1 MSKIKVVH
9 IASGD
14 LWAGAE
20 VQLYTLLS
28 NLNQRKD
35 IDLLAILLNKGQL
48 EIKLRNAGI
57 KIKIIDEKQLG
68 NVSVFL
74 KIMSTLAKFKPEIV
88 HTHRLKENIIGSI
101 ANKLTI
107 NSVCIRTVHGAPEST
122 SSRIKSVIRW
132 IDDFCGKH
140 LQKKLIAVSSEL
152 VDKLNTKFCNK
163 HIALIENGVDIKAIQ
178 EKSNTPAPLGL
189 TPQTGHIN
197 IGLFG
202 RLEPV
207 KRPDIF
213 IEVASLLTAMQSEH
227 IFCFHIAGSGSLENS
242 LREKVASLPTKNS
255 ITFHGH
261 IDNIYPYIKAM
272 DMILIC
278 SDHEGLP
285 MTALESVAL
294 DTHLVTHKTG
304 GLIDLLPRTSLVE
317 DHTPIGYANAI
328 LNLIKNPTL
337 LVVQRKFSSEKIH
350 TNMSAKVNAEKV
362 FQLYNTLLEIK
373 KDTRN

>member
-1 MSKIKVVH
+1 MNKIKVVH

-57 KIKIIDEKQLG
+57 KVKIIDEQQLG

-74 KIMSTLAKFKPEIV
+74 KIISTLAKFTPDIV

-107 NSVCIRTVHGAPEST
+107 NSVCIRTVHGAPENT
-122 SSRIKSVIRW
+122 SSRIKSAIRW

-152 VDKLNTKFCNK
+152 ADKLNTKFSNNS
-163 HIALIENGVDIKAIQ
+163 IELIENGVDIKAIQ
-178 EKSNTPAPLGL
+178 DKSSPPPLLGL
-189 TPQTGHIN
+189 TPQTGYIN

-213 IEVASLLTAMQSEH
+213 IEVANLLTAMHSEH

-242 LREKVASLPTKNS
+242 LREKVASLPIKKS

-304 GLIDLLPRTSLVE
+304 GLIDLLPSTSLVE
-317 DHTPIGYANAI
+317 DHTSSGYAHAI
-328 LNLIKNPTL
+328 INLIKNPAL
-337 LVVQRKFSSEKIH
+337 LAKQRKFSSEKIH
-350 TNMSAKVNAEKV
+350 ANMTAKVNAEKV
-362 FQLYNTLLEIK
+362 FLLYNSLLETK
-373 KDTRN
+373 ENTRN

>member
-1 MSKIKVVH
+1 
-9 IASGD
+9 
-14 LWAGAE
+14 
-20 VQLYTLLS
+20 
-28 NLNQRKD
+28 
-35 IDLLAILLNKGQL
+35 
-48 EIKLRNAGI
+48 
-57 KIKIIDEKQLG
+57 
-68 NVSVFL
+68 
-74 KIMSTLAKFKPEIV
+74 MSTLTKFKPEIV

-107 NSVCIRTVHGAPEST
+107 NAACIRTVHGSPENT
-122 SSRIKSVIRW
+122 SNRIKSALRW
-132 IDDFCGKH
+132 VDDFCGKH

-152 VDKLNTKFCNK
+152 VNKLSTTFSHKNIK
-163 HIALIENGVDIKAIQ
+163 LIENGVDIKAIQ
-178 EKSNTPAPLGL
+178 EKSNDAHPLGL

-213 IEVASLLTAMQSEH
+213 IEVASLLTAMQSEY
-227 IFCFHIAGSGSLENS
+227 IFCFHIAGSGSLEKS
-242 LREKVASLPTKNS
+242 LREKVASLPSKKS

-272 DMILIC
+272 DIILIC

-285 MTALESVAL
+285 MTALESAAL
-294 DTHLVTHKTG
+294 DTHLVAHKTG

-317 DHTPIGYANAI
+317 DHTPIGYAHAI
-328 LNLIKNPTL
+328 LNLINNPQL
-337 LVVQRKFSSEKIH
+337 LVAQRKFSSEKIH

-362 FQLYNTLLEIK
+362 FQLYSTLLEIEK
-373 KDTRN
+373 NIRD